1 MSQTR
6 KDVIDKAFQ
15 AMDKTGD
22 GVITVEDLKLNY
34 NVRQHPKFL
43 SGEKSEDELYK
54 KFLDVF
60 QPGDTDDKV
69 RRRQQQ
75 QLLLLQQQLLL
86 LAANRGS
93 NCSLTRAMDG
103 RIVRCGIITS
113 CQSAATSE
121 TVKRFWSRVWLMWA
135 PFIATQVNLTG
146 RPVELGC
153 VAINGA

>member
-121 TVKRFWSRVWLMWA
+121 TVKRFWSRV
-135 PFIATQVNLTG
+135 
-146 RPVELGC
+146 
-153 VAINGA
+153 